1 MSFNATSSSLP
12 THAELNEAYFVEC
25 DKQDPLACFRDQ
37 FELADDLIYLNGN
50 SLGVLPTAAKARMQE
65 VIATEWGEGLI
76 RSWNTYSWIDL
87 PQRIGAKLAKI
98 VGAKEH
104 EVIVSDSTSVNL
116 FKLAAAAI
124 KLNPGRTKIVT
135 EPGNFP
141 TDLYILNGVKNFIGA
156 DIEIVTVPSNEITQ
170 HIDEN
175 TALVCLTHVHYKS
188 GTMLNMN
195 VITKAAHEKGALM
208 MWDLSHSTGA
218 VPVNLNQAQADLAVG
233 CGYKYLNGGPGAPA
247 FLYVA
252 EKHIKSLQQPLT
264 GWFGH
269 ANAFAMSD
277 EYEAAS
283 GIEKTLC
290 GTTPVIAASA
300 LEVGVDI
307 MSQVDFV
314 VLREKSLSLSE
325 HFIKLM
331 APLCEQY
338 GFELA
343 TPLDPNQRGSQ
354 VSYTHPEGYA
364 IIQALIHQNII
375 GDFRAPNILR
385 FGFAPLYVQF
395 MDLWN
400 TVNTLENIMRNE
412 TWNRPEFMKRS
423 KVT

>member
-1 MSFNATSSSLP
+1 MTPSNTSAP
-12 THAELNEAYFVEC
+12 TMTVTQQDFLDL
-25 DKQDPLACFRDQ
+25 DKQDPLARLRDE
-37 FELADDLIYLNGN
+37 FEIPTGLIYLNGN
-50 SLGVLPTAAKARMQE
+50 SLGVLPKAAKARMAD
-65 VIATEWGEGLI
+65 VISREWGEGLI
-76 RSWNTYSWIDL
+76 RSWNTHNWISL
-87 PQRIGAKLAKI
+87 PQRIGAKLAGI
-98 VGAKEH
+98 MGAKEH

-116 FKLAAAAI
+116 FKLAAAAV
-124 KLNPGRTKIVT
+124 KLRPNRTKIIT

-141 TDLYILNGVKNFIGA
+141 TDLYILNGVKNFINQE
-156 DIEIVTVPSNEITQ
+156 IEIITVPSNEVMQ
-170 HIDEN
+170 HIDED

-188 GTMLNMN
+188 GTMLNMKD
-195 VITKAAHEKGALM
+195 ITAAAHAKGALM

-218 VPVNLNQAQADLAVG
+218 VPLALNDANADLAVG

-252 EKHIKSLQQPLT
+252 DKHLKELEQPLT

-277 EYEAAS
+277 DFEAAP

-290 GTTPVIAASA
+290 GTTPVIGASA

-307 MSQVDFV
+307 MTKVEPQQLRDKSLALSEYFIRLMEP
-314 VLREKSLSLSE
+314 LRET
-325 HFIKLM
+325 
-331 APLCEQY
+331 Y

-343 TPLDPNQRGSQ
+343 TPKDQSIRGSQ

-364 IIQALIHQNII
+364 IMQALIAQDII

-385 FGFAPLYVQF
+385 FGFAPLYVQYI
-395 MDLWN
+395 DLWN
-400 TVNTLENIMRNE
+400 TVKALEKIMHEGSWDQAQFRAKN
-412 TWNRPEFMKRS
+412 